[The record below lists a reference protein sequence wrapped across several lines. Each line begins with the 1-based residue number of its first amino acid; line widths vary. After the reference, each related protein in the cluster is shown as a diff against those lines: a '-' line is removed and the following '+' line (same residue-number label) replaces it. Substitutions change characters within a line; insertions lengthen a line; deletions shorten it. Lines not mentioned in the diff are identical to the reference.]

1 MLLSVDDSC
10 PAIAVLYAG
19 CLPTTLCLS
28 PLPVN
33 VFTRDYLRWQLAT
46 AFLDCYH
53 QPTRRGVLVFDRLLE
68 NKSYKLIR
76 KLIIALVGLSVLLVG
91 AAMIVLP
98 GPAILVI
105 PTGLAILAT
114 EFAWARI
121 LLNRVKEKMGWKTN
135 SGVNLV

>member
-1 MLLSVDDSC
+1 
-10 PAIAVLYAG
+10 
-19 CLPTTLCLS
+19 
-28 PLPVN
+28 
-33 VFTRDYLRWQLAT
+33 VFN
-46 AFLDCYH
+46 
-53 QPTRRGVLVFDRLLE
+53 RLLE

-91 AAMIVLP
+91 AAMLVLP